1 MNYQRKIRL
10 GQSTQ
15 HTKQEC
21 ELIYTGNMVLQD
33 INGKPSSWSPP
44 HSWLN
49 VNQPESSTEQE
60 VINYC
65 IIT

>member
-1 MNYQRKIRL
+1 MNYQRKIQL

-15 HTKQEC
+15 PTKLEC
-21 ELIYTGNMVLQD
+21 ELIYIENIVLQD

-49 VNQPESSTEQE
+49 VNQAESSTEQE
-60 VINYC
+60 IVNYY